1 MFELIDQKLIEFSQS
16 LGILDSFQD
25 LFASV
30 IKLVIAGLFSYL
42 AFIISKRYI
51 IKLLTALARNTK
63 SNWDDI
69 LIERKVFNRLA
80 YLVPAYLL
88 YLLIPF
94 ALTPFPE
101 FSNLILQ
108 IIKIYSVVIVMLVAV
123 AFLDSVLHIY
133 TQYSIAKAKP
143 IKGYIQVGKILVY
156 IIASLTLISLLI
168 GQSPVLLIGGLGAFS
183 AVLLLV
189 FKDTILGLVA
199 GVQLTANDMLRPG
212 DWISMQKYDAD
223 GPVID
228 ITLTTIKVQNWDKT
242 ISTIPAYSLF
252 TDSFRNWRGMEES
265 GGRRIMRS
273 INIDISSIRF
283 CTEKMLEKYKQFQHI
298 RDYVKN
304 KEIEIQQY
312 NTEKKVNTKVL
323 VNGRRQT
330 NIGIFRAY
338 LKAYL
343 SNHPD
348 IRTDMIMLVRHLQP
362 TETGLPIQVY
372 VFSARQA
379 WVDYEAVQADIF
391 DHIFAVIPEFDLR
404 TFQSP
409 SGNDFRNL
417 ANVQTAAASPM
428 TAQNPDDPEQIKRNQ
443 T

>member
-1 MFELIDQKLIEFSQS
+1 MFETVDQKLIELSQS
-16 LGILDSFQD
+16 LGIVNESFQL
-25 LFASV
+25 LFSSA
-30 IKLVIAGLFSYL
+30 IKLIIAGIISYL
-42 AFIISKRYI
+42 AFIIAKRYL
-51 IKLLTALARNTK
+51 IKVIAALAHKTK

-80 YLVPAYLL
+80 YLIPAYLL
-88 YLLIPF
+88 YQFIPYALSTYTEISNFLLQAI
-94 ALTPFPE
+94 E
-101 FSNLILQ
+101 
-108 IIKIYSVVIVMLVAV
+108 IYSIIIIMLAAV
-123 AFLDSVLHIY
+123 AFLNSILHIY

-156 IIASLTLISLLI
+156 IISSLVVISLLI
-168 GQSPVLLIGGLGAFS
+168 GQSPIILVGGLGAFS

-212 DWISMQKYDAD
+212 DWITMQKYDAD
-223 GPVID
+223 GTVID

-273 INIDISSIRF
+273 VNIDISSIRF
-283 CTEKMLEKYKQFQHI
+283 CTAEMLEKYKQFQHI
-298 RDYVKN
+298 RDYVNN
-304 KEIEIQQY
+304 KEIEIQKF

-348 IRTDMIMLVRHLQP
+348 VKTNMIMLVRHLQP

-372 VFSARQA
+372 VFSAKQA
-379 WVDYEAVQADIF
+379 WVDFEAVQADIF
-391 DHIFAVIPEFDLR
+391 DHIFAVVPEFDLR
-404 TFQSP
+404 AFQNP
-409 SGNDFRNL
+409 SGNDFKNL
-417 ANVQTAAASPM
+417 ARSQAINTPPIF
-428 TAQNPDDPEQIKRNQ
+428 PDHPGDQETNQ
-443 T
+443 